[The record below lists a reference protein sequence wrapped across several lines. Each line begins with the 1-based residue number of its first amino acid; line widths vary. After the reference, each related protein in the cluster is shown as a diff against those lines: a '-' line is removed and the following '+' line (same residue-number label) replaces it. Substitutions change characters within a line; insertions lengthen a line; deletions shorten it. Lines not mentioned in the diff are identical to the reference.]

1 MSIPFS
7 LILDMFVAVL
17 LIVMIGYAVTLN
29 KRLGTLRRDKE
40 ELQKLALSFGD
51 ATVRAEESTVQLRAT
66 IDVLQEQIKRAE
78 SLREDLVFL
87 VDRGNGTADTLE
99 ELVRT
104 ARDKLGVMPRPAS
117 SETAADEKS
126 AQSREPSADEKSAQS
141 LKPPAA
147 TSRSAPKT
155 GAADWSA
162 GDQMSEAER
171 ELLKAIRA
179 AG

>member
-40 ELQKLALSFGD
+40 ELQKLALNFGD

-126 AQSREPSADEKSAQS
+126 AQS

>member
-17 LIVMIGYAVTLN
+17 LIVMIGYAFALN
-29 KRLGTLRRDKE
+29 KRLGTLRRDKK

-51 ATVRAEESTVQLRAT
+51 ATVRAEESTVELRAT

-104 ARDKLGVMPRPAS
+104 VRDKLGVLPGPAPR
-117 SETAADEKS
+117 ETAADEKS
-126 AQSREPSADEKSAQS
+126 AQSSE
-141 LKPPAA
+141 PPAA
-147 TSRSAPKT
+147 TSRPAPKT
-155 GAADWSA
+155 DAADRSA
-162 GDQMSEAER
+162 GGQMSDAER
-171 ELLKAIRA
+171 ELLRA
-179 AG
+179 LRSAG

>member
-17 LIVMIGYAVTLN
+17 LIVMIGYAFTLN

-40 ELQKLALSFGD
+40 ELQKLALNFGD
-51 ATVRAEESTVQLRAT
+51 ATIRAEESTVQLRAT

-104 ARDKLGVMPRPAS
+104 VRDKLGVMPRPAPRETLADEQPVPS
-117 SETAADEKS
+117 SESTTS
-126 AQSREPSADEKSAQS
+126 
-141 LKPPAA
+141 
-147 TSRSAPKT
+147 TSRNAPKADL
-155 GAADWSA
+155 AAQPAD
-162 GDQMSEAER
+162 DKMSDAER
-171 ELLKAIRA
+171 ELLKALRS

>member
-7 LILDMFVAVL
+7 LILDMLVAVL
-17 LIVMIGYAVTLN
+17 LIVMIGYAFTLN

-51 ATVRAEESTVQLRAT
+51 ATVRAEESTAQLRAT

-78 SLREDLVFL
+78 TLREDLVFL

-104 ARDKLGVMPRPAS
+104 ARDKLGVMRRPAPR
-117 SETAADEKS
+117 ETAADEKS
-126 AQSREPSADEKSAQS
+126 AQSTEQ
-141 LKPPAA
+141 PAA
-147 TSRSAPKT
+147 TARSAPKT
-155 GAADWSA
+155 DAADRSA
-162 GDQMSEAER
+162 GDQMSDAER
-171 ELLKAIRA
+171 ELLKALRS